1 MLIALHDER
10 RSFLFFLIFILVTA
24 FFFAFLSGSS
34 VSVGL
39 FGILWGVFGFFR
51 LLYLTPNQFTVFPKI
66 LSLPS
71 RILFGMGQQEEKL
84 KDSILKRLVQ
94 PDILFW
100 LGGSVVF
107 ICWALFCS
115 FYPAEITMV
124 QTLRLKQEVLVDFP
138 IKAIINPYAIM
149 LSLSL
154 YGMIGVIIYSAFS
167 YSHSQMAVRWACY
180 SLLPVFLLGTILTI
194 LFAPMASSA
203 LLVNIQTLKGGGLGQ
218 ANILEILAPNMMAKS
233 GTGLVKRFT
242 ELGSVGA
249 YGVYVIFIPA
259 LIIAFRTFFHLKR
272 TSLTAL
278 ICLIIFI
285 MLAVLD
291 VFWIASPLIDGLTVL
306 GLSLAALCWG
316 NLGNQKEA

>member
-51 LLYLTPNQFTVFPKI
+51 LLYLTPNQFTAFPKI

-107 ICWALFCS
+107 ICWAMFCS

-154 YGMIGVIIYSAFS
+154 YGIIGVIIYSAFS

-180 SLLPVFLLGTILTI
+180 SLLSVFLLGTILTI
-194 LFAPMASSA
+194 LFAPMA
-203 LLVNIQTLKGGGLGQ
+203 LPVLPVNIQTFKGGGLGQ
-218 ANILEILAPNMMAKS
+218 ANMMGKS

-259 LIIAFRTFFHLKR
+259 LIIAFRTFFQLKR

-278 ICLIIFI
+278 ICLIILI

-306 GLSLAALCWG
+306 GMSLAALCWG